1 MAYVTEAL
9 IEAEFK
15 DIDFNAS
22 SAVTTSDI
30 TEFITQEEALLNAQ
44 VGTVYSVPIAS
55 ASSPI
60 SFNICRLASTLMVK
74 ARILDILY
82 VKSNTE
88 ADQENTGDAIR
99 LVAQGMIDK
108 ILSKTLLLYDATLA
122 VGSGGVSSYASENS
136 YAGKFT
142 MDDDQW

>member
-1 MAYVTEAL
+1 MAYVTETL

-15 DIDFNAS
+15 DIDFTAS
-22 SAVTTSDI
+22 SAVTTTDI
-30 TEFITQEEALLNAQ
+30 TEFITQEEAMLNAQ
-44 VGTVYSVPIAS
+44 LNTVYSVPIAS

-60 SFNICRLASTLMVK
+60 AFNVCRLAATLFVK

-88 ADQENTGDAIR
+88 ADQENTGDAVR

-108 ILSKTLLLYDATLA
+108 ILDKTMLLYDATLA
-122 VGSGGVSSYASENS
+122 ESNGGVRSYGSEND
-136 YAGKFT
+136 YEAKFT